1 MKQTSI
7 IIAAAILA
15 VGMAL
20 MGLFVKLG
28 MDNRTYN
35 GRTISVRGV
44 ATKRVTANYATG
56 YLYFSAAG
64 ETPQD
69 AKQTAKEW
77 TSQIIEVAKQFN
89 LPDEAISTDPISVD
103 LRSIYNDGRVV
114 GTRYYASCRIRF
126 YIDST
131 GIMDLYN
138 FDLGKDCLIDK
149 GVLIEYSDI
158 QFKFSDDALT
168 NIKPEMLTTATENAR
183 LAASQLAENNNSSV
197 GRIVSATQGYFEVN
211 EIDGKPAYEKE
222 VRVVNYAEFYLK

>member
-7 IIAAAILA
+7 IIAAAIIA

-103 LRSIYNDGRVV
+103 LRNIYNDGRVV
-114 GTRYYASCRIRF
+114 GTRYYASCKIRF
-126 YIDST
+126 YVDST

-168 NIKPEMLTTATENAR
+168 GIKPEMLTTATENAR

>member
-7 IIAAAILA
+7 IIAATIIA
-15 VGMAL
+15 VGMAV

-44 ATKRVTANYATG
+44 ATKRVKANYATG
-56 YLYFSAAG
+56 YLFFSAAG
-64 ETPQD
+64 ETPLE
-69 AKQTAKEW
+69 AKQTAKDW
-77 TSQIIEVAKQFN
+77 TNQIIEVAKQFN
-89 LPDEAISTDPISVD
+89 LQDESISTDPISVD
-103 LRSIYNDGRVV
+103 LRNIYNDGRVV
-114 GTRYYASCRIRF
+114 GSRYYASCRIRF
-126 YIDST
+126 YVDST
-131 GIMDLYN
+131 GIMDIYN

-168 NIKPEMLTTATENAR
+168 EIKPEMLTTATENAR
-183 LAASQLAENNNSSV
+183 IAASQLAENNNASV

-211 EIDGKPAYEKE
+211 EIDGKPSYEKE

>member
-7 IIAAAILA
+7 IIAAAIIAVGLA
-15 VGMAL
+15 V

-44 ATKRVTANYATG
+44 ATKRVKANYATG
-56 YLYFSAAG
+56 YLFFSAAG
-64 ETPQD
+64 ETPQE
-69 AKQTAKEW
+69 AKQTAKSW
-77 TSQIIEVAKQFN
+77 TNQIIEVAKQFN

-126 YIDST
+126 YVDSA

-149 GVLIEYSDI
+149 GVLVEFSDI

>member
-1 MKQTSI
+1 MKQSTV
-7 IIAAAILA
+7 IIAAVI
-15 VGMAL
+15 VAL
-20 MGLFVKLG
+20 GFAAMGLFVKLG

-44 ATKRVTANYATG
+44 ATKRITANYATG
-56 YLYFSAAG
+56 YLYFEAAG
-64 ETPQD
+64 ETPSD
-69 AKQTAKEW
+69 AKAKAKEW
-77 TSQIIEVAKQFN
+77 TNEIYNVAKEFN
-89 LPDEAISTDPISVD
+89 IQNESMSTDPISIDARTV
-103 LRSIYNDGRVV
+103 YNDGRAV
-114 GTRYYASCRIRF
+114 GTRYYATCRVRF
-126 YIDST
+126 YVDST
-131 GIMDLYN
+131 GVMDLYN

-168 NIKPEMLTTATENAR
+168 EIKPEMLTKATENAR
-183 LAASQLAENNNSSV
+183 LAASQLAENNQSSV

>member
-7 IIAAAILA
+7 IIAAAIIA
-15 VGMAL
+15 VGMAV

-44 ATKRVTANYATG
+44 ATKRVKANYATG
-56 YLYFSAAG
+56 YLFFSAAG
-64 ETPQD
+64 ETPQE
-69 AKQTAKEW
+69 AKQTAKSW
-77 TSQIIEVAKQFN
+77 TNQIIEVAKQFN

-103 LRSIYNDGRVV
+103 LRSIYNDGRAV

-126 YIDST
+126 YVDSA

-138 FDLGKDCLIDK
+138 FDLGKDCLIDQ
-149 GVLIEYSDI
+149 GVLIEYSEI
-158 QFKFSDDALT
+158 RFKFSDDALT
-168 NIKPEMLTTATENAR
+168 EIKPEMLTTATENAR
-183 LAASQLAENNNSSV
+183 VAASQLAENNDASV

>member
-7 IIAAAILA
+7 IIAAAIIA
-15 VGMAL
+15 VGMAV

-44 ATKRVTANYATG
+44 ATKRVKANYATG
-56 YLYFSAAG
+56 YLFFSAAG
-64 ETPQD
+64 ETPQE
-69 AKQTAKEW
+69 AKQTAKSW
-77 TSQIIEVAKQFN
+77 TNQIIEVAKQFN

-126 YIDST
+126 YVDSA

-138 FDLGKDCLIDK
+138 FDLGKDCLIDQ

-168 NIKPEMLTTATENAR
+168 EIKPEMLTTATENAR
-183 LAASQLAENNNSSV
+183 VAASQLAENNDASV

>member
-56 YLYFSAAG
+56 YLFFSAAG
-64 ETPQD
+64 ETPQE
-69 AKQTAKEW
+69 AKQTAKSW
-77 TSQIIEVAKQFN
+77 TNQIIEVAKQFN
-89 LPDEAISTDPISVD
+89 LPAEAISTDPISVD

-126 YIDST
+126 YVDST

-168 NIKPEMLTTATENAR
+168 EIKPEMLTTATENAR
-183 LAASQLAENNNSSV
+183 IAASQLAENNNASV

>member
-7 IIAAAILA
+7 IIAAAIIA
-15 VGMAL
+15 VGMAV

-64 ETPQD
+64 ETPQE
-69 AKQTAKEW
+69 AKQTAKDW
-77 TSQIIEVAKQFN
+77 TGQIIEVAKQFN

-114 GTRYYASCRIRF
+114 GTRYYASCKIRF
-126 YIDST
+126 YVDST